1 MAGQHWRRACLASVV
16 AVVQQRY
23 MHVMYLRKGGRETLQ
38 VWVLGMA
45 GQTALKVGESEV
57 QCVE

>member
-23 MHVMYLRKGGRETLQ
+23 MHAMYLRKGRRETLQ
-38 VWVLGMA
+38 VWGLGMA
-45 GQTALKVGESEV
+45 GQTALKVREREV